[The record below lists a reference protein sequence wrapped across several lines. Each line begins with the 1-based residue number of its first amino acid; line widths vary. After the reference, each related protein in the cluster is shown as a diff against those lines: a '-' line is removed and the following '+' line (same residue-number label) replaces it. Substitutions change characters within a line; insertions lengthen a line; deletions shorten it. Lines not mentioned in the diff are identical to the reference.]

1 MCVCDWDWAMSDHG
15 QYTGCCWCGCCFFKL
30 ACCSLYPLAD
40 LLVVVVFLHIAAAL
54 KTGFVYGMCTS
65 VCCCRRRRRRR
76 LLQPLAVI
84 WKASPDPSGQMG
96 TAFKFRE
103 ASRRTSLPLKHPRTN
118 HITCGINTF
127 VYVEILQR
135 LITLKI
141 STSGCVWVCVLGSM
155 CCPFVYI
162 HTYNMYIQTYV
173 QNMYV
178 FICCRCWLCI
188 HPE

>member
-103 ASRRTSLPLKHPRTN
+103 ASRRTSLPPKTSPDNSHHLRHQY
-118 HITCGINTF
+118 I
-127 VYVEILQR
+127 R
-135 LITLKI
+135 LCWNLTATDHAKDIYKWM
-141 STSGCVWVCVLGSM
+141 CVSVCAGLHVLSI
-155 CCPFVYI
+155 CV
-162 HTYNMYIQTYV
+162 HTY
-173 QNMYV
+173 
-178 FICCRCWLCI
+178 L
-188 HPE
+188 